1 MSELCRKKLL
11 SQKEGI
17 MKKETYN
24 ITGMSCASCS
34 AAVTRAVEKLEGAK
48 DVNVNLMQNKMTLEL
63 SDGLTDEMVIKAV
76 EDAGYGASV
85 KKDIKSDSSKNQT
98 DVAGDYATEL
108 KLRAIVSF
116 IFMVPLMYFGMG
128 GMFNAPFPKAF
139 MGDGGKLILALT
151 ELLLVLPII
160 FTGRK
165 FFISGFKHLFK
176 RNPNMDTLIAIGS
189 GTSFLY
195 SVYSL
200 YMLAY
205 FISIGD
211 VKSSMPF
218 GMNLYFDTAGTILT
232 LITLGKYLEARS
244 KKKTT
249 EAISKLV
256 NLIPDKAVILRDGVE
271 SEVLVS
277 EVEAGDIVVVKAG
290 ETVPVDGVIVNGSGA
305 VDEAMVTGE
314 SIPVEKNT
322 DDRVTGGTISRS
334 GYFTFRATNVGEDTA
349 LYKIISLVE
358 EAAGSKAP
366 ISRLADK
373 ISGVFVPVVL
383 CISFLTFIIWLFV
396 RGDFSFALNMAVAV
410 LVISCPCALGLA
422 TPAAIMAGTGKGA
435 EKGIIIRNVVSLEV
449 AHKIDTVV
457 LDKTGTITEG
467 RPKVTDVFVDGIIED
482 EFISLAATL
491 ESASSHPLANAVTE
505 YAKAKNIEIKR
516 AETLETIEGRG
527 IAGEI
532 NGQAL
537 YAGNAAYMQELGI
550 TDNRFKAKADELHN
564 LGKTVLYFARGKDK
578 KELIGIIAVA
588 DVIKEGSKEAV
599 RELNQIGIDV
609 VMLTGDNE
617 RTAIAIGRET
627 GVNRVVAEVKP
638 ADKEAEIRRL
648 KEQGKT
654 VMMVGDGINDAPA
667 LAGADVGV
675 AIGTGADVAVD
686 TADIILMHSDLRDV
700 PYAIMLSNEVLKKI
714 KENLFWALFYNAL
727 CIPVAAGVFFAAF
740 GLRLNPM
747 IGALAMSF
755 SSVFVLSNS
764 LRLRLFTPK
773 YKKGRTRIQ
782 SIQSE
787 PKQNET
793 AAGTDETKDN
803 SYTKEDIVM
812 EKTIDIE
819 GMSCAH
825 CVKHVTEAL
834 NAIDGVKA
842 EVSLENKNA
851 KVSLQKE
858 VSDDVLK
865 EAVVKAGYEVK
876 GIH

>member
-1 MSELCRKKLL
+1 
-11 SQKEGI
+11 

-139 MGDGGKLILALT
+139 MGDGGKLLLALT

-195 SVYSL
+195 SIYSL

-218 GMNLYFDTAGTILT
+218 GMNLYFDSAGTILT

-277 EVEAGDIVVVKAG
+277 KVEAGDIVVVKAG

-537 YAGNAAYMQELGI
+537 YAGNAAYMEELGI
-550 TDNRFKAKADELHN
+550 TDNGFKAKADELHN
-564 LGKTVLYFARGKDK
+564 IGKTVLYFARGKEK

-599 RELNQIGIDV
+599 KELNQIGIDV

-700 PYAIMLSNEVLKKI
+700 PYAILLSNEVVKKI

-773 YKKGRTRIQ
+773 FKKGKAIPQITQ
-782 SIQSE
+782 SQ

-793 AAGTDETKDN
+793 KAQTDETKDK

-851 KVSLQKE
+851 KVSLLKE

>member
-1 MSELCRKKLL
+1 
-11 SQKEGI
+11 

-139 MGDGGKLILALT
+139 MGDGGKLLLALT

-467 RPKVTDVFVDGIIED
+467 RPKVTDVFVYGIIED

-505 YAKAKNIEIKR
+505 YAKAKNIEMKR

-527 IAGEI
+527 IAGEVEDL
-532 NGQAL
+532 AL
-537 YAGNAAYMQELGI
+537 YAGNAAYMNELGI
-550 TDNRFKAKADELHN
+550 TDNSFKTKADELHN
-564 LGKTVLYFARGKDK
+564 LGKTVLYFARGKEK

-588 DVIKEGSKEAV
+588 DVIKEGSKDAV

-700 PYAIMLSNEVLKKI
+700 PYAILLSNEVVKKI

-773 YKKGRTRIQ
+773 FKKGKAIPQITKSQ
-782 SIQSE
+782 

-793 AAGTDETKDN
+793 KAQTDETKDK

>member
-1 MSELCRKKLL
+1 
-11 SQKEGI
+11 

-139 MGDGGKLILALT
+139 MGDGGKLLLALT

-195 SVYSL
+195 SIYSL

-218 GMNLYFDTAGTILT
+218 GMNLYFDSAGTILT

-467 RPKVTDVFVDGIIED
+467 RPKVTDVFVYGIIEG

-505 YAKAKNIEIKR
+505 YAKAKNIEMKR

-527 IAGEI
+527 IAGEVEDL
-532 NGQAL
+532 AL
-537 YAGNAAYMQELGI
+537 YAGNAAYMNELGI
-550 TDNRFKAKADELHN
+550 TDNSFKTKADELHN
-564 LGKTVLYFARGKDK
+564 KGKTVLYFARGKDK

-588 DVIKEGSKEAV
+588 DVIKEGSREAV
-599 RELNQIGIDV
+599 KELNQIGIDV

-617 RTAIAIGRET
+617 RTALAIGRET

-638 ADKEAEIRRL
+638 ADKEEEIRRL

-700 PYAIMLSNEVLKKI
+700 PYAILLSGEVVKKI

-773 YKKGRTRIQ
+773 FKKGKAIPQITKSQ
-782 SIQSE
+782 

-793 AAGTDETKDN
+793 KAQTDEIKDN

-851 KVSLQKE
+851 KVSLLKE

>member
-1 MSELCRKKLL
+1 
-11 SQKEGI
+11 

-139 MGDGGKLILALT
+139 MGDGGKLLLALT
-151 ELLLVLPII
+151 ELLLVIPII

-195 SVYSL
+195 SIYSL
-200 YMLAY
+200 YMIAY

-277 EVEAGDIVVVKAG
+277 EVVAGDIVVVKAG

-537 YAGNAAYMQELGI
+537 YAGNAAYMKELGI
-550 TDNRFKAKADELHN
+550 TDNGFKAKADELHN
-564 LGKTVLYFARGKDK
+564 IGKTVLYFARGKEK

-588 DVIKEGSKEAV
+588 DVIKEGSKDAV

-700 PYAIMLSNEVLKKI
+700 PYAILLSNEVVKKI

-773 YKKGRTRIQ
+773 FKKGKAIPKITKSQ
-782 SIQSE
+782 

-793 AAGTDETKDN
+793 KAQTDETKDN

-851 KVSLQKE
+851 KVSLLKE